1 MGRLSMLQES
11 LQQRYEASHNSRD
24 RIVSETPSPPLD
36 FPHRLF
42 VPRSYEPGYAYPL
55 IVWLHSDSSSEMELD
70 GVMESLSTQNFVAI
84 APRGNVN
91 ARGSERRF
99 QWGQT
104 LTDCAAAEDLVWES
118 VHAAMSSLSIHPD
131 RVFLAGF
138 GGGATMAQWIGLKYP
153 EQLAGVVSLSGAFPR
168 AARALSNWKK
178 ARNLEVLFSQCEG
191 STVCSHDEMARAVKI
206 AFQAGLNF
214 RFVQN
219 RCQSD
224 CGKSANVSCFG
235 ASQADELHESMLAVA
250 NRFMMGIVTGTSI
263 ELQPEVSADCESM
276 EFGSN

>member
-168 AARALSNWKK
+168 AARARSNWKK

-219 RCQSD
+219 RCQSN

>member
-91 ARGSERRF
+91 SRGSERRF

-263 ELQPEVSADCESM
+263 ELQPEVSADCERM

>member
-1 MGRLSMLQES
+1 MSRLSMLQES
-11 LQQRYEASHNSRD
+11 LQQRHEASHGSRD

-91 ARGSERRF
+91 VRGSERRF

-153 EQLAGVVSLSGAFPR
+153 EQLAGVVSLSGVFPR

-219 RCQSD
+219 RCQSN

>member
-91 ARGSERRF
+91 SRGSERRF

-219 RCQSD
+219 RCQSA

-263 ELQPEVSADCESM
+263 ELQPEVSADCERM

>member
-219 RCQSD
+219 RCQSA

-263 ELQPEVSADCESM
+263 ELQPEVSADCERM